1 MKCIHCH
8 KNIPDDSFF
17 CPYCGLI
24 VDDEA
29 EYESQDSP
37 QVLWRPRRQKTSEID
52 PEEDFEDDFEADF
65 TSDTESDSI
74 DDLEDDIDRS
84 TTKSRREKAEWYS
97 RKPERSDDRLP
108 KKGSKRYMGVVGVII
123 LIMLLLIAAIW
134 LVFSTLDV
142 NERRA
147 REKRQEELRA
157 EEEKSRQQR
166 EENLAKNK
174 GASKSDSDDA
184 EEDQDSQDTVDS
196 GDITFS
202 LVEEPEDLGEYYK
215 LRVADAS
222 ASSVIV
228 QEGTDNS
235 AIKAA
240 DGSERTSWQEGV
252 DGDGIGESLTLI
264 LAKSYK
270 VKYLSL
276 QLGNWNSDEY
286 YEGNNRPKELEI
298 TVGAVTQTVTFPDGK
313 TEYWLEL
320 SGEATASE
328 IEMVIQSVYS
338 GSQWEDTC
346 IAEIGVYGTSYGT
359 GESNE

>member
-37 QVLWRPRRQKTSEID
+37 QVLWRPRKQKSSGTD
-52 PEEDFEDDFEADF
+52 PEGNWEDGPD
-65 TSDTESDSI
+65 
-74 DDLEDDIDRS
+74 DDLGDDSGDDWEDADGRDYL
-84 TTKSRREKAEWYS
+84 KSRKEKAEWYS
-97 RKPERSDDRLP
+97 RKPERADGKP
-108 KKGSKRYMGVVGVII
+108 TKKTSKRYMGAVGVIV
-123 LIMLLLIAAIW
+123 LIMLFLMVAIW
-134 LVFSTLDV
+134 LIFSTLDV

-147 REKRQEELRA
+147 RAKRQEELRT
-157 EEEKSRQQR
+157 EEEKSREQR
-166 EENLAKNK
+166 RENLAKNK
-174 GASKSDSDDA
+174 GSSKSEKDDA
-184 EEDQDSQDTVDS
+184 EEDAPDEEDS

-202 LVEEPEDLGEYYK
+202 LVEEPEELGEYYK
-215 LRVADAS
+215 LRVEEAS

-252 DGDGIGESLTLI
+252 DGDGVGESLTLT

-298 TVGAVTQTVTFPDGK
+298 TVGDVTQTVTFPDGK

-320 SGEATASE
+320 SGETTASE
-328 IEMVIQSVYS
+328 IEFVIQSVYS
-338 GSQWEDTC
+338 GSQWDDTC
-346 IAEIGVYGTSYGT
+346 IAEIGIYGTSYGT
-359 GESNE
+359 VENDSEE